1 MSRAICRIRFELPA
15 RGIQARRF
23 LSVPIQADGQPLCR
37 EGCANGQP
45 RPPVARTS
53 DLRVGDEVYVAGQWE
68 LIVSIRIE
76 TAELEKEDE
85 EPFLKLMASKI
96 GLIPDVDDVREPPAD
111 AYYSLRNLL
120 SVAVRSKK

>member
-1 MSRAICRIRFELPA
+1 M
-15 RGIQARRF
+15 
-23 LSVPIQADGQPLCR
+23 
-37 EGCANGQP
+37 
-45 RPPVARTS
+45 
-53 DLRVGDEVYVAGQWE
+53 YVAGQWE